1 MHRAPTPRSL
11 RCAPLVITRISHS
24 LRHHQPNPSSRA
36 ASTKSTPTRTPPAQ
50 QAPPSAWSAR
60 KVLVATGA
68 LAVAAG
74 AAYPPIREQAQATL
88 QDAQHAIRARINMFA
103 QPSREKLLPDVPK
116 GMHSVRTLVID
127 LEKTLVSSSYTRA
140 SGWRIAKRPGAEA
153 FLAYMASFYE
163 IVVFT
168 SSLNMYADPILDKL
182 DPNMY
187 ISHRLYRAETHY
199 RNGVHVKDLSRLNRD
214 LSRVIVIDHDEKH
227 VSMQP
232 ENCILIPKWDG
243 DASDTS
249 LLDLIPVLEGV
260 VRRDVKDVRNHIGV
274 LRGKPLAE
282 GVAEYR
288 ALADAQMQ
296 AEGGRA
302 ISLFGRAVDGADDTR
317 AVGRPGANGEDDD
330 GAAPGAVWGRLS
342 GSGFFSRPAP
352 AADKR

>member
-1 MHRAPTPRSL
+1 ML
-11 RCAPLVITRISHS
+11 L
-24 LRHHQPNPSSRA
+24 
-36 ASTKSTPTRTPPAQ
+36 
-50 QAPPSAWSAR
+50 
-60 KVLVATGA
+60 ATGA

-74 AAYPPIREQAQATL
+74 AAYPPIREHAHSTL
-88 QDAQHAIRARINMFA
+88 QHAQHAVRARINMFA

-116 GMHSVRTLVID
+116 GMQSVRTLVID

-140 SGWRIAKRPGAEA
+140 NGWRIAKRPGAEA

-182 DPNMY
+182 DPNLY

-232 ENCILIPKWDG
+232 DNAIIIPKWDG

-249 LLDLIPVLEGV
+249 LLDLIPVLESV
-260 VRRDVKDVRNHIGV
+260 VRRDVNDVRQHIDV
-274 LRGKPLAE
+274 LKGKPLAE

-296 AEGGRA
+296 AESARGT
-302 ISLFGRAVDGADDTR
+302 SLFGRAVDGGDDGR
-317 AVGRPGANGEDDD
+317 PVGRAGTSGEEDD

-352 AADKR
+352 VVDKR